1 MSVHSRGLPE
11 LCLEYFWLHGKVT
24 MTMLIKAKKI
34 IDIVVIFIIYLSVE
48 I

>member
-24 MTMLIKAKKI
+24 MLIKAKNI
-34 IDIVVIFIIYLSVE
+34 IDIVVIFIIYLSVT